1 MSQLGWR
8 VFRSQGSTIRSDTRG
23 YSGGRPRGVW
33 IRHTADESTTLER
46 EQAGISVT
54 ITSHGAVYAPDFDE
68 DD

>member
-1 MSQLGWR
+1 MVIPEADR
-8 VFRSQGSTIRSDTRG
+8 EAFG
-23 YSGGRPRGVW
+23 YA
-33 IRHTADESTTLER
+33 TLADESTTLER